1 MKQNVKKLSLVLSF
15 IVVIMAGFIGNI
27 SYDSF
32 LPMSSMALDNVEA
45 LADGEYSN
53 CYFQFVHIDPYTGR
67 CYCGGYGSLCCE
79 C

>member
-15 IVVIMAGFIGNI
+15 IVVVMFGFIGNT

-45 LADGEYSN
+45 LADDEYSN
-53 CYFQFVHIDPYTGR
+53 CYFQFVYIDPYTGL